1 MQDSVCSQ
9 ANKLLVTPNKV
20 TRERKST
27 MRQAYSGLYGQTP
40 QNVMNTGISMSDER
54 LMNIK
59 RAVDSI
65 EQRLNASA
73 MNQPSAAPQT
83 PTFAM
88 AQHPNHPM
96 HQATFAGQNQ
106 QTAPQPTSNSAQ
118 LNLLQEEIARLSS
131 QIMAPAH
138 PNPPMQDIATGHG
151 HQGFAPNIN
160 SATAEIAQRQQMLRK
175 AAPQM
180 TMGVPNQNAQQTALQ
195 ESVQTAAR
203 DSIADALAELK
214 AEMAEIRQHVEKP
227 IAVKQDVPQEE
238 IDRIAKAVADM
249 QNGSHV
255 DEEAFDRLQNELESL
270 RDNLTKDLRSNIAED
285 IQHST
290 DAMQGSMEQVNNSMT
305 SVRDEIHQ
313 ATNNQVGIVSAR
325 IDALAQGIDQ
335 MSLQSGNS
343 IAPAVENLTTQL
355 DTLRMSVEDLPQ
367 TLAMSRL
374 EERLQDMSAKI
385 EAFAQMAQQPAAV
398 GAGLTAEDL
407 GALEARMDEIA
418 RGLVAVSNSGNKA
431 PEVDLTAVDRV
442 EARMSEL
449 GRTIDMISQ
458 RDNAAEFE
466 QLAVRIDGLTERLG
480 SFEKY
485 AENGDLG
492 GASAMFAA
500 PDIGVIEEQLRTLT
514 TQMEHNAGQIQTQQ
528 LEEQIQ
534 RLSDRIE
541 QQSLQPHAGVETIE
555 AQIQQ
560 LYARVEE
567 AANVNSTAA
576 QMSNLE
582 AQIGQII
589 RTMNKQPEGVAT
601 GEINVD
607 FAPMEARLGQI
618 ENQLVENQSFSLEAA
633 QQAAQQAV
641 SMMGSS
647 SEAGQIISALSADL
661 QSLQAVSEAGNANN
675 AQTVS
680 EVHSTL
686 NHVIDRLNTIEG
698 SIAQVAET
706 REATFVSPAATV
718 AAHQLQPETQ
728 SDMSA
733 FAADGLADT
742 VSEDMGAIQRAAVET
757 GFVEAPSVDP
767 TDHIEA
773 ALPLQ
778 PETMEDHSPLEPGSG
793 APDIEKLVQQA
804 TAKLDA
810 TKANLGAAAGS
821 LDDAVP
827 TDEMRTDA
835 VSAARRALQAT
846 TAEMNAVREETKSAG
861 KSAKP
866 KLDGLKSKAG
876 GVLSGLNI
884 DRLRKPVVMT
894 AAALLLAIVA
904 LKGYSMFAGGD
915 ETPVAQ
921 LNSPAIEQTVDGTA
935 SSVEGTLD
943 GVVDEAANI
952 GGGVV
957 DGANRVVRSVGDGVE
972 NTVSEVID
980 KAESVLEDKSPAD
993 TNAAPEG
1000 DAVQAS
1006 APIENNTEEPVD
1018 VETPATEGQVDVP
1031 SNAGPAALVAAASS
1045 GDSKALFQL
1054 GIRYSDG
1061 KDTKRN
1067 MGESAKWFEVAANQ
1081 GFAPAQYSIGSLY
1094 EKGIGVKRDLSVAS
1108 DWYSKAA
1115 AQGNARAM
1123 HNLAVINAMGNP
1135 PEKKADIDTAV
1146 TWFQQAA
1153 DLGIKDSQFNL
1164 GILYGQGQGVPQ
1176 NLKESYKWFALAAK
1190 TGDTDASKKRDEVA
1204 NAMDPDDLDAAR
1216 EVVNGWKPKKLVE
1229 EANRVTAPK
1238 SWLGSGSGG
1247 AKSAADG
1254 AQGLVQKAQAM
1265 LNSRGFEVGTPD
1277 GVMGPKTRNA
1287 IREFQRSAGIPVTGK
1302 VDGKLL
1308 SALGLQT

>member
-1 MQDSVCSQ
+1 
-9 ANKLLVTPNKV
+9 
-20 TRERKST
+20 
-27 MRQAYSGLYGQTP
+27 MRQAYPGLYGQTP
-40 QNVMNTGISMSDER
+40 QNAANAGVSTGDDR
-54 LMNIK
+54 LLNIK

-73 MNQPSAAPQT
+73 MNQQSVTPQA

-88 AQHPNHPM
+88 AHNPNHPM
-96 HQATFAGQNQ
+96 NAGAFGGQNPNMASQ
-106 QTAPQPTSNSAQ
+106 SSPDAAQ
-118 LNLLQEEIARLSS
+118 LNMLQEEIARLSNQVMS
-131 QIMAPAH
+131 PAH
-138 PNPPMQDIATGHG
+138 GQTHMHNSTAGQPN
-151 HQGFAPNIN
+151 FAPNMN
-160 SATAEIAQRQQMLRK
+160 SAAAEIAQRQQMLRQTT
-175 AAPQM
+175 PQM
-180 TMGVPNQNAQQTALQ
+180 GAAALSHNPQQAAIQQT
-195 ESVQTAAR
+195 VQSAAR
-203 DSIADALAELK
+203 DSIAEALEELK
-214 AEMAEIRQHVEKP
+214 AEMAAMRQQVEKP
-227 IAVKQDVPQEE
+227 IAIKQDVPQEE
-238 IDRIAKAVADM
+238 IDRIAQAVADM
-249 QNGSHV
+249 QNGSQI
-255 DEEAFDRLQNELESL
+255 DEEAFVRLQNELESL
-270 RDNLTKDLRSNIAED
+270 RDNLTQDLRTNIAQD
-285 IQHST
+285 IQSST
-290 DAMQGSMEQVNNSMT
+290 ESLQGSVSDIQNSVS
-305 SVRDEIHQ
+305 SVREEIHQ
-313 ATNNQVGIVSAR
+313 ATNNQAGIVSAR

-343 IAPAVENLTTQL
+343 VGPAVENLTAQL

-374 EERLQDMSAKI
+374 EERLQDMTAKI
-385 EAFAQMAQQPAAV
+385 EGFAHMAQQPAAV
-398 GAGLTAEDL
+398 APGITPQDL
-407 GALEARMDEIA
+407 SALEARMDEIA

-442 EARMSEL
+442 EARISEL
-449 GRTIDMISQ
+449 SRTIDMISQ

-514 TQMEHNAGQIQTQQ
+514 AQMEHNAGQSQTEQ
-528 LEEQIQ
+528 LEQQIQ

-541 QQSLQPHAGVETIE
+541 QQAAQPVAGVETIE

-589 RTMNKQPEGVAT
+589 RTMNKQPDGAAV
-601 GEINVD
+601 GDVNVD
-607 FAPMEARLGQI
+607 FAPVEARLGQI
-618 ENQLVENQSFSLEAA
+618 ENQLVENQNFSLEAA

-661 QSLQAVSEAGNANN
+661 QSLQAVAEAGNANN
-675 AQTVS
+675 AQTVNQ
-680 EVHSTL
+680 VNSTL
-686 NHVIDRLNTIEG
+686 NQVIERLNTIEG

-706 REATFVSPAATV
+706 REATFVAPAAAV
-718 AAHQLQPETQ
+718 SAAAMAAPAAAEAVAHQLEPEAAA
-728 SDMSA
+728 DMSA
-733 FAADGLADT
+733 FAADGAAD
-742 VSEDMGAIQRAAVET
+742 SASDEMGAIQRAAVET
-757 GFVEAPSVDP
+757 GFVDAPSVDP
-767 TDHIEA
+767 SDHIEA
-773 ALPLQ
+773 AMKLE
-778 PETMEDHSPLEPGSG
+778 PETAEDHSPLEPGSS
-793 APDIEKLVQQA
+793 APDIDKLVQQA
-804 TAKLDA
+804 TAKLDE
-810 TKANLGAAAGS
+810 TKANLGAAAGT

-827 TDEMRTDA
+827 TDEIRTDA

-846 TAEMNAVREETKSAG
+846 TAEMNAVRDETKSAS

-866 KLDGLKSKAG
+866 KMDDLKSKAG
-876 GVLSGLNI
+876 GMFSGINF
-884 DRLRKPVVMT
+884 DRLRKPVVMA
-894 AAALLLAIVA
+894 AAALLLSIVA
-904 LKGYSMFAGGD
+904 FKGYTMFAGD
-915 ETPVAQ
+915 KEMPVAKVEG
-921 LNSPAIEQTVDGTA
+921 PAIEKTIDGTTSAVEGAVDGLID
-935 SSVEGTLD
+935 GTKQAGNAVAETTD
-943 GVVDEAANI
+943 
-952 GGGVV
+952 
-957 DGANRVVRSVGDGVE
+957 RVVRNVEEGIE
-972 NTVSEVID
+972 NTADEVTQ
-980 KAESVLEDKSPAD
+980 ATESVLPDGPSTNTKAAAEGETQPAS
-993 TNAAPEG
+993 
-1000 DAVQAS
+1000 DAVAAS
-1006 APIENNTEEPVD
+1006 APAEENVEQPAENTA
-1018 VETPATEGQVDVP
+1018 PATSQYEVP
-1031 SNAGPAALVAAASS
+1031 SNAGPAPLIAAASG
-1045 GDSKALFQL
+1045 GDAKALYQL
-1054 GIRYSDG
+1054 GVRYSDG

-1067 MGESAKWFEVAANQ
+1067 MAEAAKWFEASATE

-1094 EKGIGVKRDLSVAS
+1094 EKGIGVKRDLAVAS

-1123 HNLAVINAMGNP
+1123 HNLAVINATGNP
-1135 PEKKADIDTAV
+1135 PVKTADIDTAV

-1153 DLGIKDSQFNL
+1153 NLGIKDSQFNL

-1216 EVVNGWKPKKLVE
+1216 EEVNQWKPTKLVE

-1238 SWLGSGSGG
+1238 SWLGNGAGG
-1247 AKSAADG
+1247 VNSAANNT
-1254 AQGLVQKAQAM
+1254 QVLVLKAQAM

-1277 GVMGPKTRNA
+1277 GLMGPKTRNA

>member
-1 MQDSVCSQ
+1 
-9 ANKLLVTPNKV
+9 
-20 TRERKST
+20 
-27 MRQAYSGLYGQTP
+27 MRQAYPGQYGQSP
-40 QNVMNTGISMSDER
+40 QNGMNAGVSSGDDR

-73 MNQPSAAPQT
+73 MNQPAAVPQT

-88 AQHPNHPM
+88 AQQPNHLN
-96 HQATFAGQNQ
+96 QQGAFAGQNQ
-106 QTAPQPTSNSAQ
+106 HMAPQTGSNSAQ

-131 QIMAPAH
+131 QVMAPAQ
-138 PNPPMQDIATGHG
+138 PNLAMPNMTSGTS

-160 SATAEIAQRQQMLRK
+160 SAAAEIAQRQQMLRQT
-175 AAPQM
+175 APQM
-180 TMGVPNQNAQQTALQ
+180 AMGSTAPQTSMN

-203 DSIADALAELK
+203 DSIAEALAELK
-214 AEMAEIRQHVEKP
+214 AEMADIRQHVEKP

-255 DEEAFDRLQNELESL
+255 DEEAFDRLQNELEAL
-270 RDNLTKDLRSNIAED
+270 RSNLTQDLRNNIAED
-285 IQHST
+285 IQSST
-290 DAMQGSMEQVNNSMT
+290 AAMQGSVDHSMS
-305 SVRDEIHQ
+305 SVREEIQQ
-313 ATNNQVGIVSAR
+313 ATNNQAGIVSAR

-335 MSLQSGNS
+335 MSLQSSNS
-343 IAPAVENLTTQL
+343 VAPAVEHLTTQL

-374 EERLQDMSAKI
+374 EERLQDMSGKI
-385 EAFAQMAQQPAAV
+385 EAFAQQPAAAV
-398 GAGLTAEDL
+398 PTGITAEDL
-407 GALEARMDEIA
+407 SALEARMDEIA
-418 RGLVAVSNSGNKA
+418 RGLVAVSNSSNKA
-431 PEVDLTAVDRV
+431 PEVDMTAVERV
-442 EARMSEL
+442 EARMSDL

-514 TQMEHNAGQIQTQQ
+514 AQMEHNAGQSQTQQ
-528 LEEQIQ
+528 LEQQIQ
-534 RLSDRIE
+534 QLSDRIE
-541 QQSLQPHAGVETIE
+541 QQSVQPNAGVETIE

-589 RTMNKQPEGVAT
+589 RTMNKQSEGAVA
-601 GEINVD
+601 GEVNVD
-607 FAPMEARLGQI
+607 FAPVEARLGQI
-618 ENQLVENQSFSLEAA
+618 ENQLVENQNFSLEAA

-661 QSLQAVSEAGNANN
+661 QSLQAVAEAGNANN

-686 NHVIDRLNTIEG
+686 NHVIERLNTIEG

-706 REATFVSPAATV
+706 REATLVAPAAAAMAPVAAAAV
-718 AAHQLQPETQ
+718 AAHQLQPEIQ

-742 VSEDMGAIQRAAVET
+742 ASQDMGAIQRAAVET
-757 GFVEAPSVDP
+757 GFVDAPSVDP
-767 TDHIEA
+767 TDDIEA
-773 ALPLQ
+773 ALPLE
-778 PETMEDHSPLEPGSG
+778 PETAEDHSPLEPGSSV
-793 APDIEKLVQQA
+793 PDIDKLVQQA
-804 TAKLDA
+804 TAKLDE
-810 TKANLGAAAGS
+810 TKANLGSAAGS

-827 TDEMRTDA
+827 TDDMRTDA

-846 TAEMNAVREETKSAG
+846 TAEMNAVREETKSTA
-861 KSAKP
+861 KSKMS
-866 KLDGLKSKAG
+866 KLDGVKGKANG
-876 GVLSGLNI
+876 LFSGLDF
-884 DRLRKPVVMT
+884 DRFRKPVVMA
-894 AAALLLAIVA
+894 AAALLLSIVA
-904 LKGYSMFAGGD
+904 FKGYTMFAGGD
-915 ETPVAQ
+915 ETPVAK
-921 LNSPAIEQTVDGTA
+921 LDAPVVEQTIDGTA
-935 SSVEGTLD
+935 SAVEGAVD
-943 GVVDEAANI
+943 GVVN
-952 GGGVV
+952 
-957 DGANRVVRSVGDGVE
+957 GAENAGNEIASATDRVVRSVGDGVE
-972 NTVSEVID
+972 SKVGEVMD
-980 KAESVLEDKSPAD
+980 KAEGVLENTPLA
-993 TNAAPEG
+993 NAN
-1000 DAVQAS
+1000 DATGNAVPAS
-1006 APIENNTEEPVD
+1006 APVETTPEQPAAS
-1018 VETPATEGQVDVP
+1018 ETPAASQYEIP
-1031 SNAGPAALVAAASS
+1031 SNAGPAALVAAASG
-1045 GDSKALFQL
+1045 GDAKALFQL
-1054 GIRYSDG
+1054 GVRYSDG

-1067 MGESAKWFEVAANQ
+1067 MGESAKWFEASANQ

-1094 EKGIGVKRDLSVAS
+1094 EKGIGVKRDLGVAS

-1204 NAMDPDDLDAAR
+1204 NAMDPDDLDAVR
-1216 EVVNGWKPKKLVE
+1216 EVVNEWKPKKLVE
-1229 EANRVTAPK
+1229 DANRVAAPK
-1238 SWLGSGSGG
+1238 SWLGSGTGG
-1247 AKSAADG
+1247 AKSAASG

-1287 IREFQRSAGIPVTGK
+1287 IRDFQRSAGIPVTGK
-1302 VDGKLL
+1302 VDGNLL
-1308 SALGLQT
+1308 AALGIQT

>member
-1 MQDSVCSQ
+1 
-9 ANKLLVTPNKV
+9 
-20 TRERKST
+20 

-40 QNVMNTGISMSDER
+40 KNAMNTGVSAGDER
-54 LMNIK
+54 LVNIK
-59 RAVDSI
+59 RAIDSI
-65 EQRLNASA
+65 EQRLNATA
-73 MNQPSAAPQT
+73 MNQAPVAPQQ

-88 AQHPNHPM
+88 AQHPNHSMQP
-96 HQATFAGQNQ
+96 AAYAGQNSQ
-106 QTAPQPTSNSAQ
+106 MAPQVASNSTH

-131 QIMAPAH
+131 QVMAPVQ
-138 PNPPMQDIATGHG
+138 PNQPMQNMVSGG
-151 HQGFAPNIN
+151 GQQGFAPNMN
-160 SATAEIAQRQQMLRK
+160 SAAAEIAQRQQMLRK

-180 TMGVPNQNAQQTALQ
+180 AMGMPNHHEQQAALQ
-195 ESVQTAAR
+195 ETVQNAAR
-203 DSIADALAELK
+203 GSIADALAELK

-270 RDNLTKDLRSNIAED
+270 RENFTKDLRSNIAED

-313 ATNNQVGIVSAR
+313 ATNNQAGIVSAR

-335 MSLQSGNS
+335 MSLHSGNS
-343 IAPAVENLTTQL
+343 VAPAVENLTTQL

-385 EAFAQMAQQPAAV
+385 EAFAQVAQQPTAV
-398 GAGLTAEDL
+398 QSGLTSEDL

-514 TQMEHNAGQIQTQQ
+514 AQMEHNAGQSQTHQ

-534 RLSDRIE
+534 
-541 QQSLQPHAGVETIE
+541 
-555 AQIQQ
+555 Q
-560 LYARVEE
+560 LHARVEE

-589 RTMNKQPEGVAT
+589 RTMNKQPEGAAM

-661 QSLQAVSEAGNANN
+661 QSLQAVAEAGNANN

-686 NHVIDRLNTIEG
+686 NHVIERLNTIEG

-718 AAHQLQPETQ
+718 AAMAPAAAVAAHQLQPEMQT
-728 SDMSA
+728 DMSA

-757 GFVEAPSVDP
+757 GFVDAPSVDP

-773 ALPLQ
+773 ALPLE
-778 PETMEDHSPLEPGSG
+778 PEATEDHSPLEPGSG

-827 TDEMRTDA
+827 TDEIRTDA

-861 KSAKP
+861 KSNIP
-866 KLDGLKSKAG
+866 KLDGLKGKAG

-921 LNSPAIEQTVDGTA
+921 LKAPAIEQTVDGATP
-935 SSVEGTLD
+935 SVEGALD
-943 GVVDEAANI
+943 GVVD
-952 GGGVV
+952 GT
-957 DGANRVVRSVGDGVE
+957 NRVVRSVGDSVDK
-972 NTVSEVID
+972 TVGEVVD
-980 KAESVLEDKSPAD
+980 KAEGVLEDKPLAEEKPA
-993 TNAAPEG
+993 TET
-1000 DAVQAS
+1000 DAVPAS
-1006 APIENNTEEPVD
+1006 APIENNAEQPAV
-1018 VETPATEGQVDVP
+1018 VETPATAGQFDVP

-1045 GDSKALFQL
+1045 GDPKALFQL

-1067 MGESAKWFEVAANQ
+1067 MGESAKWFEAAANQ

-1094 EKGIGVKRDLSVAS
+1094 EKGIGVRRDLGVAS

-1204 NAMDPDDLDAAR
+1204 NAMDPDDLDAVR
-1216 EVVNGWKPKKLVE
+1216 EVVNAWKPKKLAE
-1229 EANRVTAPK
+1229 EANRVAAPK

-1247 AKSAADG
+1247 AKSAASG

-1287 IREFQRSAGIPVTGK
+1287 IRDFQRSAGIPVTGK
-1302 VDGKLL
+1302 VDGKLI